1 MSDLQCPARILVCRH
16 GEAGYSR
23 SDVLTEEGGTLTAL
37 GRQQADALGARVAE
51 ERVAAVYTST
61 LGRARETGERVGS
74 ALGVVSSTV
83 EGVQEFAIGELVGRS
98 VEVGNPGVADVY
110 RHWVDG
116 DLSVGC
122 PGAET
127 GAEIV
132 DRFTT
137 AVDALADRHRGETIV
152 LISHGGVMS
161 LAITHRSVNASPAL
175 VHQHLLLNCAVV
187 TVEVDADGWRL
198 GGPWPGVA
206 IGD

>member
-16 GEAGYSR
+16 GEAAFSR
-23 SDVLTEEGGTLTAL
+23 SDVLTEEAGFLTAL
-37 GRQQADALGARVAE
+37 GRQQADALGARLAQ

-61 LGRARETGERVGS
+61 LARAQETGERLGS
-74 ALGVVSSTV
+74 LLGLAPLSV
-83 EGVQEFAIGELVGRS
+83 EGAQEFAIEDFVGRPVDDNS
-98 VEVGNPGVADVY
+98 GVAEVY
-110 RHWVDG
+110 RRWVSG

-152 LISHGGVMS
+152 LVSHGGVMS
-161 LAITHRSVNASPAL
+161 LAITHQLVNASPTL
-175 VHQHLLLNCAVV
+175 VHQHLLPNCAVV

-198 GGPWPGVA
+198 VGPWPGLA